1 MPRRDPSSPQRVSTS
16 EPDVPPHATAASLRR
31 GLWNHLLVYPP
42 LVSAICG
49 LARARLDPSRRADA
63 FLVRLLGGPSPCPRE
78 PLPARPPPSRE
89 QLASA
94 LLALDP
100 GGTLLDAIVADLIS
114 LEAGVATGLS
124 LRLHTPPRASRGFR
138 LYTARV
144 RSRYAALCVAR
155 SAA

>member
-1 MPRRDPSSPQRVSTS
+1 MPQRDPSSPQRASTG
-16 EPDVPPHATAASLRR
+16 EPDLPPHATAASLRR

-100 GGTLLDAIVADLIS
+100 HDSQHPAHRVEPGELVDRGAQRLVAGAARHDHGTGHQ
-114 LEAGVATGLS
+114 E
-124 LRLHTPPRASRGFR
+124 
-138 LYTARV
+138 
-144 RSRYAALCVAR
+144 
-155 SAA
+155 